1 MAGLLL
7 NIGGYL
13 VRSNRESGNGRPDIV
28 MTESKFRGRAM
39 IMKLKI
45 SDTMQGMEK
54 KCEEALAQMEAQQY
68 AALLAEDCYQPILK
82 YAICFFKKR
91 CMVKKAESQG

>member
-1 MAGLLL
+1 MMGLLA

-39 IMKLKI
+39 ILELKI
-45 SDTMQGMEK
+45 SDTVQGMEK
-54 KCEEALAQMEAQQY
+54 KCEEALTQIEEQKY
-68 AALLAEDCYQPILK
+68 AVTLEEDCYQPILK
-82 YAICFFKKR
+82 YAVCFFKKR
-91 CMVKKAESQG
+91 CMVKKG